1 MFCRNLLLIDF
12 SSFFNYRDT
21 CCSGE
26 ACSFLWIN
34 SFASFFI
41 HLSWSIIRLYLRY

>member
-12 SSFFNYRDT
+12 PPFFLIIVILVVLFFGLRVVD
-21 CCSGE
+21 
-26 ACSFLWIN
+26 

-41 HLSWSIIRLYLRY
+41 HLS